1 VAGDAEARRLVGA
14 EETDLALVGRG
25 GRIVAGPGAPDRAVA
40 AVQQAAD
47 RLRARAALAGRGL
60 TDAQADAVLRPA
72 PLPVEETGEDR
83 DASRALAS
91 IAVLLLYGQ
100 LIMYGYWVAAGVV
113 EEKASRVVELLLA
126 AVRPR
131 ELLAGKVLGIGIV
144 ALAQLL
150 LVAGLALV
158 LAVATDQLQLEDGAV
173 GALLVTLAWFLVGY
187 AFYATAFAMAGAL
200 VPRQEEVQNV
210 TMPLAL
216 LLIGTFLLALPVAE
230 DPGSTLGRVLSFVP
244 PSAPIVMPVRMIAG
258 GVGALEVL
266 LSLAACLAGIV
277 AVMLLAARVYGR
289 AVLRT
294 GSRVGLAAVLR
305 GGA

>member
-1 VAGDAEARRLVGA
+1 VQGA
-14 EETDLALVGRG
+14 SDL
-25 GRIVAGPGAPDRAVA
+25 
-40 AVQQAAD
+40 
-47 RLRARAALAGRGL
+47 LRARAALAGRGL
-60 TDAQADAVLRPA
+60 TDAQADAVLRPS
-72 PLPVEETGEDR
+72 PLPVEETGGGE

-91 IAVLLLYGQ
+91 IALLLLYGQ
-100 LIMYGYWVAAGVV
+100 LITYGYWVAAGVV

-131 ELLAGKVLGIGIV
+131 ELLAGKILGIGVV

-158 LAVATDQLQLEDGAV
+158 LAVATDQLELGDGAAR
-173 GALLVTLAWFLVGY
+173 ALLLTLAWFLVGY

-200 VPRQEEVQNV
+200 VPRQEEIQNV
-210 TMPLAL
+210 TTPLVL
-216 LLIGTFLLALPVAE
+216 LLVGTFVLAFPVAE
-230 DPGSTLGRVLSFVP
+230 DPGSTLARVLSFVP
-244 PSAPIVMPVRMIAG
+244 PSAPMVMPVRLIAG
-258 GVGALEVL
+258 DVGVPEVL
-266 LSLAACLAGIV
+266 LSLAACLAGIA

>member
-1 VAGDAEARRLVGA
+1 
-14 EETDLALVGRG
+14 
-25 GRIVAGPGAPDRAVA
+25 
-40 AVQQAAD
+40 
-47 RLRARAALAGRGL
+47 
-60 TDAQADAVLRPA
+60 
-72 PLPVEETGEDR
+72 
-83 DASRALAS
+83 
-91 IAVLLLYGQ
+91 
-100 LIMYGYWVAAGVV
+100 
-113 EEKASRVVELLLA
+113 
-126 AVRPR
+126 
-131 ELLAGKVLGIGIV
+131 
-144 ALAQLL
+144 
-150 LVAGLALV
+150 
-158 LAVATDQLQLEDGAV
+158 
-173 GALLVTLAWFLVGY
+173 
-187 AFYATAFAMAGAL
+187 
-200 VPRQEEVQNV
+200 
-210 TMPLAL
+210 MPLAL